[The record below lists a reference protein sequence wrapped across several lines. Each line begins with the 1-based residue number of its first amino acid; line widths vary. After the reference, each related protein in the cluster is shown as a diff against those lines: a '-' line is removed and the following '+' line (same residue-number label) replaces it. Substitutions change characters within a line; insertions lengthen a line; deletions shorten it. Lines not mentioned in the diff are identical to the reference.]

1 MYFIAGPS
9 LYAVMPEQT
18 ELLSLSLS

>member
-1 MYFIAGPS
+1 MYFMVGPS